1 MNAALQHIN
10 LKASESKHDIMKL
23 KGKGEPVSYNDEASK
38 MNKAFDFNAAS
49 TPSSLTLF
57 ELVRHLARI
66 SAEQDYKSFL
76 KTVEKRYSGPQ
87 PKGPLS

>member
-1 MNAALQHIN
+1 
-10 LKASESKHDIMKL
+10 MKL
-23 KGKGEPVSYNDEASK
+23 KGEVDPMTYNDETGK
-38 MNKAFDFNAAS
+38 MNKVFDFNAAS
-49 TPSSLTLF
+49 MPPSLAIV

-87 PKGPLS
+87 PKGPLP

>member
-1 MNAALQHIN
+1 M
-10 LKASESKHDIMKL
+10 
-23 KGKGEPVSYNDEASK
+23 SYNDETSK

-49 TPSSLTLF
+49 MPQSLAIV

-66 SAEQDYKSFL
+66 SAEQDYKTFL
-76 KTVEKRYSGPQ
+76 KTVERRYSGAQ